1 MLRNAIAV
9 IIGLI
14 AGTALYMG
22 IGGGALIAPL
32 ARSFAGGW
40 VAARIGSRPI
50 LLAVIVGGIST
61 VGGFMLLV
69 SRGSLPGWMQMEA
82 MFGFTVLPF
91 HLLVAGLAGW
101 LCKNSKTRRAAR
113 ANPAPAPAGTGKAES
128 NENQNET

>member
-1 MLRNAIAV
+1 
-9 IIGLI
+9 
-14 AGTALYMG
+14 MG

-61 VGGFMLLV
+61 VGGFMLLF